1 MQDQAKIPESNDI
14 KANKEAVWK

>member
-1 MQDQAKIPESNDI
+1 MQETAKIPESNDI